1 MKMKVVFVALN
12 SKYSHVNLA
21 IRYMDKIIRDIKGVE
36 SDLLE
41 FTINQKEDYILWEIL
56 ETKADIVCFSSYI
69 WNINEILS
77 LSESLKM
84 GNENIKILLGG
95 PEVTFES
102 VELLNDN
109 EFIDYVIKG
118 EGELP
123 VREFFGKLS
132 QGEDIDS
139 VKGLAYRKNGAV
151 VENANYGPIK
161 DMAAIEYPYGT
172 GESFKNKYVYYESS
186 RGCPFNC
193 SFCISSSINGVSNLP
208 LERVKDDL
216 DKLLN
221 TEANVIKFVDRTFN
235 TDRKRA
241 VEIINHIV
249 KNNHKRMKVHFEITA
264 EILDDNMISLI
275 NHLPVDMFQFEI
287 GVQSTNPYT
296 LNAVNRKSDIVK
308 LRDIVERI
316 GAGNNVHRHLDL
328 IAGLPEEDMESF
340 GKSFN
345 DVYNMKVEKIQLGFL
360 KVLKGT
366 EIRKDA
372 EKYGIV
378 YKKTAPY
385 EVIKT
390 DSMSSKELL
399 YLKKVEE
406 LVDIFYNEH
415 HFINSIEKLMTIY
428 EPFEFFK
435 TFCSYWISKG
445 LFDKPLKK
453 SEMYGIINDFA
464 SKVPGVDISPELID
478 DFLLNERNLDI
489 PSFFED
495 INEKEYLKFKHELL
509 KSENF
514 RNKYFTG
521 CEGIQNKKLVNRFR
535 LVRNDDKYIAYVYG
549 DKRNIF
555 SRSKKID
562 VTDILE
568 EELND
573 IL

>member
-1 MKMKVVFVALN
+1 MKMKVLFVALN

-21 IRYMDKIIRDIKGVE
+21 IRYMSNSIRDIKGIE
-36 SDLLE
+36 SDFLE

-56 ETKADIVCFSSYI
+56 EAKADIVCFSSYI

-84 GNENIKILLGG
+84 GNESIKILLGG

-123 VREFFGKLS
+123 VREFFGKMS

-139 VKGLAYRKNGAV
+139 VKGLTYRKNGAV

-161 DMAAIEYPYGT
+161 DMAAIEYPYGI

-216 DKLLN
+216 DKLLK

-249 KNNHKRMKVHFEITA
+249 KNNHKRMKIHFEITA

-275 NHLPVDMFQFEI
+275 NDLPEDMFQFEI

-366 EIRKDA
+366 EIRKNA

-399 YLKKVEE
+399 YLKKIEE

-435 TFCSYWISKG
+435 TFCSYWISEG

-464 SKVPGVDISPELID
+464 LNVPGIDISAELID
-478 DFLLNERNLDI
+478 DFLFNERNLDL
-489 PSFFED
+489 PSFFDE
-495 INEKEYLKFKHELL
+495 IHEKECLKFKHELL

-521 CEGIQNKKLVNRFR
+521 CEGIQNKRLVNRFR
-535 LVRNDDKYIAYVYG
+535 LVRNDDKYIAYIYG

-555 SRSKKID
+555 SRSIKID